1 MVLDFNRRA
10 RRRGEKAP
18 AIAVCEKVE
27 SGRLTGANGGREK
40 KEESLFSLFAPVQF
54 FLARKHAVVTPVID
68 ETYAMLYEGKD
79 IRQAVRDLMA
89 RELKAED

>member
-1 MVLDFNRRA
+1 MLTDYSSTPHKSPAASGAV
-10 RRRGEKAP
+10 AP
-18 AIAVCEKVE
+18 A
-27 SGRLTGANGGREK
+27 S
-40 KEESLFSLFAPVQF
+40 
-54 FLARKHAVVTPVID
+54 VID

>member
-1 MVLDFNRRA
+1 MAPIAASMQAVAEGYPTA
-10 RRRGEKAP
+10 RSAW
-18 AIAVCEKVE
+18 
-27 SGRLTGANGGREK
+27 
-40 KEESLFSLFAPVQF
+40 Q
-54 FLARKHAVVTPVID
+54 LARKHAVVTPVID

>member
-1 MVLDFNRRA
+1 MGD
-10 RRRGEKAP
+10 
-18 AIAVCEKVE
+18 
-27 SGRLTGANGGREK
+27 SGGKTRSAW
-40 KEESLFSLFAPVQF
+40 Q
-54 FLARKHAVVTPVID
+54 LARKHAVFTPVID